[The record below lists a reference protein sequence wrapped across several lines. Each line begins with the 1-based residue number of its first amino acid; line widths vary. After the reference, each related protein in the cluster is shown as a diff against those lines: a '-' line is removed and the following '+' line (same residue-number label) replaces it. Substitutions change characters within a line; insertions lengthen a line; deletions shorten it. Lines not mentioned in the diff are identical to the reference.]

1 MAVRVLVGAQWGDE
15 GKGKIVDYL
24 GRDARIIAR
33 YAGGPNAG
41 HTVVIRGEKTVLHHI
56 PSGILNEQ
64 PLCLLG
70 NGVVIDPEIL
80 LDEIR
85 KLETA
90 GVSTRGRILI
100 DPRAHVIL
108 STHRRLDRVSEKAR
122 GAAAIG
128 TTGKGIGPAYGDK
141 VLRRGV
147 RVGDL
152 LDPDTLDARVRL
164 EVEEMNRVL
173 EGRYGDEPL
182 AVVSVLEEARAAGA
196 ALSPMVA
203 DVGGV
208 LRKAIRDREEVLLE
222 GAQGTLLDLDL
233 GTYPYC
239 TSSNCTAGGACA
251 GTGIGPTS
259 IDSVWGVAKAYCTRV
274 GNGPFP
280 TEMTGAE
287 GDALRERGGEY
298 GATTGRPRR
307 CGWFDAVA
315 ARYATEVNGL
325 DALAITKLDIL
336 TGIDPLR
343 ICTAYR
349 IGDRETREFPPS
361 VADLER
367 VEPVYEELPGWAEPI
382 DGARTAEDLP
392 ENARA
397 YLRRLAEV
405 SGCRIGIVGVGAE
418 RDQIVKGVESSPARA
433 GVEV

>member
-1 MAVRVLVGAQWGDE
+1 MVRVLVGAQWGDE
-15 GKGKIVDYL
+15 GKGKVVDFL
-24 GRDARIIAR
+24 GREARIIAR

-41 HTVVIRGEKTVLHHI
+41 HTVVIGGEKTVLHHI
-56 PSGILNEQ
+56 PSGILNDG

-80 LDEIR
+80 LGEIR
-85 KLETA
+85 KLEAA
-90 GVSTRGRILI
+90 GVDAHRRIRI
-100 DPRAHVIL
+100 DPRAHLIL
-108 STHRRLDRVSEKAR
+108 STHRRLDRVSEEAR

-152 LDPDTLDARVRL
+152 LEPGTLEARVRL

-173 EGRYGDEPL
+173 EGRYGQAPL
-182 AVVSVLEEARAAGA
+182 AVDGILTEARAAGA
-196 ALSPMVA
+196 ALLPMVA
-203 DVGGV
+203 NVGAL
-208 LRKAIRDREEVLLE
+208 LRRAIADRENVLLE

-239 TSSNCTAGGACA
+239 TSSTCTAGGACA

-280 TEMTGAE
+280 TEMRGRE
-287 GDALRERGGEY
+287 GEELRERGAEY

-307 CGWFDAVA
+307 CGWFDGIA
-315 ARYATEVNGL
+315 ARWATEVNGL

-349 IGDRETREFPPS
+349 IDGELVTDFPDS
-361 VADLER
+361 VARLER
-367 VEPVYEELPGWAEPI
+367 AEPVYEEMPGWTEPI
-382 DGARTAEDLP
+382 EDARAVDELP
-392 ENARA
+392 LPARA
-397 YLRRLAEV
+397 YLDRLQEV
-405 SGCRIGIVGVGAE
+405 STCPIALVGVGPE
-418 RDQIVKGVESSPARA
+418 RRQVIAAFDLEPSTTMEGK
-433 GVEV
+433 